1 MVSKHLYPGAIAL
14 QWFGTRA
21 YLLLVVLVTGWASV
35 EAGGLSAYADLWNR
49 WDSRWFE
56 SIATEG
62 YVGTYVSDFEDFR
75 YNVAF
80 FPGFPALVRGGIALG
95 LDPTI
100 AGMIVSL
107 VAGFAAA
114 LAIGRLVR
122 QVGGDPRWGA
132 LAWVVAPTAVFLSAA
147 YTEALFAAFAFW
159 AWTLAKDGYWWRVAI
174 LGALAGFVR
183 PNGMFLAAGLV
194 VMVLVARPLRWQ
206 HLLAAL
212 TPLISALIYFYYLWT
227 LTGNW
232 NAWSQAQ
239 NEFWER
245 ELVDPITALINS
257 YNLIFTFSPTG
268 EPSSRFITE
277 ILAMGILVLVVVIT
291 AFKSWWGEFTYTLVT
306 ALSLGTSSMYHSVPR
321 TLVVVFPLWML
332 IGLWLGKA
340 TWRRWAYVIVLIPIL
355 TLVTIR
361 FTQNQWIS

>member
-1 MVSKHLYPGAIAL
+1 M
-14 QWFGTRA
+14 WFGTRI
-21 YLLLVVLVTGWASV
+21 YLWVVVLIAGWATVSSS
-35 EAGGLSAYADLWNR
+35 GLTGYAELWNR

-62 YVGTYVSDFEDFR
+62 YIGTYVSDFEDFR
-75 YNVAF
+75 YNTAF

-95 LDPTI
+95 LNPTI
-100 AGMIVSL
+100 AGMLISL
-107 VAGFAAA
+107 VAGFAAV

-159 AWTLAKDGYWWRVAI
+159 AWTLAKDGRWWWVA
-174 LGALAGFVR
+174 LLAGLAGFVR
-183 PNGMFLAAGLV
+183 PNGMFLAAALV
-194 VMVLVARPLRWQ
+194 VLVLTTRPFRWQ
-206 HLLAAL
+206 HLLAAVA
-212 TPLISALIYFYYLWT
+212 PLVSTAVFFYYLWT

-232 NAWSQAQ
+232 NAWSQAH
-239 NEFWER
+239 EDFWGR
-245 ELVDPITALINS
+245 QVVDPITSLVNS

-268 EPSSRFITE
+268 EPSSRFVTE
-277 ILAMGILVLVVVIT
+277 ILAMVVLVVVIVIT
-291 AFKSWWGEFTYTLVT
+291 ARKKWWGEATYTLLT
-306 ALSLGTSSMYHSVPR
+306 AVSLGTSSMYYSIPR
-321 TLVVVFPLWML
+321 TLVLVFPLWVL
-332 IGLWLGKA
+332 LGLWLGRS
-340 TWRRWAYVIVLIPIL
+340 TWRRWAYVIVFLPAL